1 MTVTAEPDTRL
12 ADTAPPAG
20 YWVDTECGAWRSLP
34 WPDDV
39 AELPPSLGWGMIAW
53 AESFLVHHLTG
64 APWRYTKAQK
74 RFIVLWYAV
83 DSDGR
88 WLYRRGVMR
97 RAKGVGK
104 DPLGATMLHAEG
116 FGPAVFAGFN
126 DRGEPVGRPR
136 RTALVQIAANSEEQ
150 GKDLLFVANAMV
162 SKRLKREVGFEP
174 GKLASASK
182 SGVRMQILTNSVAT
196 AEGDPADF
204 IVVNENHHMT
214 DSNGGRRLAAVVRR
228 NLAKSPDG
236 QARAVE
242 LTNAW
247 EPGAASEAESTYEAW
262 QAQVQGKTLRADILY
277 DSCEAPAYLSLHT
290 VSDVDAG
297 LRAAYADAPWVS
309 LERIAAEI
317 DDTSQSVADS
327 IRFYFNQLAVNESSW
342 IDPRNFDAGALSEVV
357 DDGEH
362 IALFLD
368 CSKSDDVTVLEGA
381 RISDGYAFHI
391 GGWQRPHGDRGK
403 GWLAPRQQVDA
414 CVRDTFDRYKV
425 DWFGVDPSPA
435 RDDETEASYWL
446 PFIDRWAVD
455 LGRRV
460 KVKASERHVFLFDMR
475 AGSPGG
481 RERNRLFTESAMT
494 VAQAID
500 ESHSFRHDG
509 HPMLRMHV
517 HNAHRRTN
525 QWGVSLGKMTRD
537 SKNKVDAAV
546 GMVGAQLGR
555 TLVLRSGK
563 HRGPSR
569 IMVHRW

>member
-1 MTVTAEPDTRL
+1 MTDTRL
-12 ADTAPPAG
+12 VDVAPPAG
-20 YWVDTECGAWRSLP
+20 YWVDHASGAWRSLP
-34 WPDDV
+34 WPEDV
-39 AELPPSLGWGMIAW
+39 ATLPPSLGFGVIEW
-53 AESFLVHHLTG
+53 AESNLVHHLTG
-64 APWRYTKAQK
+64 KPWRYTKSQK
-74 RFIVLWYAV
+74 RFLVLWYAV
-83 DSDGR
+83 GPDGR

-116 FGPAVFAGFN
+116 FGPVMFGGWN
-126 DRGEPVGRPR
+126 ERGEPVGRPR

-162 SKRLKREVGFEP
+162 SRRLKRDVGYEP

-182 SGVRMQILTNSVAT
+182 SGVRIQILTNSVAT

-214 DSNGGRRLAAVVRR
+214 QSSGGRGLSAVVRR

-236 QARAVE
+236 QGRAVE

-247 EPGAASEAESTYEAW
+247 EPGNGSEAEATYEAW
-262 QAQVQGKTLRADILY
+262 QAQVQGRTLRTDILY

-290 VSDVDAG
+290 ASDVDAG

-309 LERIAAEI
+309 LDRIAAEI

-327 IRFYFNQLAVNESSW
+327 IRFYFNQLAVNESGW
-342 IDPRNFDAGALSEVV
+342 IDPRNFDACAKSDVV
-357 DDGEH
+357 ADRER

-368 CSKSDDVTVLEGA
+368 CSKSDDATVLEA
-381 RISDGYAFHI
+381 CRISDGYAFHV

-403 GWLAPRQQVDA
+403 GWLAPRDAVDVAVRTCFERYQVE
-414 CVRDTFDRYKV
+414 
-425 DWFGVDPSPA
+425 WFGVDPSPA
-435 RDDETEASYWL
+435 RDDETEASYWMSL
-446 PFIDRWAVD
+446 VDAWAVD
-455 LGRRV
+455 LSRRI
-460 KVKASERHVFLFDMR
+460 KVKASERHPFLFDMR
-475 AGSPGG
+475 MGSPGG
-481 RERNRLFTESAMT
+481 RERNRLFTETAMM
-494 VAQAID
+494 VAEAID
-500 ESHSFRHDG
+500 ESHTFVHDG
-509 HPMLRMHV
+509 HPMLRQHA

-525 QWGVSLGKMTRD
+525 PWGVSLGKRNRD
-537 SKNKVDAAV
+537 SKDKVDAAV

-563 HRGPSR
+563 AKQPSR
-569 IMVHRW
+569 ITVHRW